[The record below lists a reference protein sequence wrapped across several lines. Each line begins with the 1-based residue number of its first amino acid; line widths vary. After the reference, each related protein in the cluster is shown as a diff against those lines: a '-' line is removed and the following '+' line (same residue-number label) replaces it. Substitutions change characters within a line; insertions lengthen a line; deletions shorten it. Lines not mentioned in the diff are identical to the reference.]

1 MPNINATYFGGCI
14 FNAGFKIL
22 SVICQEHDK
31 KKIIPNMQQTCQ
43 ICT

>member
-1 MPNINATYFGGCI
+1 MPNIDATYFGGCI

-31 KKIIPNMQQTCQ
+31 KKIILNMQQTRQ